1 MFELLLQADR
11 ALADGALDR
20 AERTYWQLVE
30 LDPTNAIAVAGL
42 ARVSLERGNEAAA
55 REFAD
60 RALSIDP
67 DSIAARRVLETL
79 DNEGPEPSAGDST
92 DLPLLAAERL
102 EALSRRHGTESAAA
116 EEGGRPA
123 RGAEPGRSAGSDR
136 GGPKRGAGHA
146 KTVAL
151 PGTTTAPAAAANE
164 KSGRKAAAAEPEAA
178 EAPGATSQPAAS
190 RPGASRPAAPVAS
203 AVAAGRKSAAAG
215 LEAAGGSGASA
226 ASKQSRGRTRPDR
239 VAPLPSEPLRER
251 HKAGRLAAAAAAAG
265 AAAHDPAHVR
275 HQPHRAMPI
284 GRRIFELVDLDAP
297 SADEFSA
304 AEMAAAVEAVGAVD
318 EFGIGGIA
326 GAYREAIAAPGA
338 VPARGRR
345 SDDLAELLNAV
356 DATDADDSVALRIA
370 LVAGADDLEAAEL
383 DAARFADVESGQ
395 AFDSVQAQ
403 ADTAVS
409 PTRPAG
415 LAQAPEPQDTEFI
428 SDEFEAAEAV
438 AQSQAGMDSARRP
451 AALDGDEFEAAE
463 AVAQSQA
470 GMDSARRP
478 AAPDGDEFEAAE
490 AVAQSQAGMEFGE
503 RRAAS
508 NEDELAAAGSP
519 AAMIAPQPDA
529 ELADADAAEA
539 SAAAEAVHEI
549 ADTAAATEPEQK
561 PARAP
566 LKHHGGEEPSEEEA
580 EAQALREA
588 VAAVL
593 ESNDQIGV
601 DGDPASPGDAANLT
615 SSTQPRASSRAPAR
629 VSARASAQPE
639 EPVTVGEPPTDN
651 GDGSESSPRK
661 GGLFHRIRGA

>member
-1 MFELLLQADR
+1 
-11 ALADGALDR
+11 
-20 AERTYWQLVE
+20 
-30 LDPTNAIAVAGL
+30 
-42 ARVSLERGNEAAA
+42 
-55 REFAD
+55 
-60 RALSIDP
+60 
-67 DSIAARRVLETL
+67 
-79 DNEGPEPSAGDST
+79 
-92 DLPLLAAERL
+92 
-102 EALSRRHGTESAAA
+102 
-116 EEGGRPA
+116 
-123 RGAEPGRSAGSDR
+123 
-136 GGPKRGAGHA
+136 
-146 KTVAL
+146 
-151 PGTTTAPAAAANE
+151 
-164 KSGRKAAAAEPEAA
+164 
-178 EAPGATSQPAAS
+178 
-190 RPGASRPAAPVAS
+190 
-203 AVAAGRKSAAAG
+203 
-215 LEAAGGSGASA
+215 
-226 ASKQSRGRTRPDR
+226 
-239 VAPLPSEPLRER
+239 
-251 HKAGRLAAAAAAAG
+251 
-265 AAAHDPAHVR
+265 
-275 HQPHRAMPI
+275 MPI